1 MQSILTFPRQKSTEE
16 LIFMKK
22 SENYASL
29 LLIKNLQ
36 GIIGDLGS
44 LTLSFWFGKLTKMF
58 LSSPLKNDKI

>member
-36 GIIGDLGS
+36 GIIRDLGS
-44 LTLSFWFGKLTKMF
+44 LTLFFWFGKLTKNV
-58 LSSPLKNDKI
+58 PV